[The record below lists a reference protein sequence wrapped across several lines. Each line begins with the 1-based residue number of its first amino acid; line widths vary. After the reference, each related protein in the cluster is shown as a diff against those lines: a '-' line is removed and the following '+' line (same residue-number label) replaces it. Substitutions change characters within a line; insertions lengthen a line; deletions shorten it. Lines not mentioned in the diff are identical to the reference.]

1 MNFTD
6 AIRACFTKYADF
18 NGRAKRPEYW
28 WFVLFLFV
36 AQILL
41 IVVSFLMAIILN
53 VFSGFL
59 ILLLSLAT
67 IFPLLAA
74 GSRRL
79 HDMNKSGW
87 MQLLWLIP
95 ILGWIYLI
103 YLLAQ
108 PSDAGDN
115 QYGSPPAN

>member
-1 MNFTD
+1 MSFTD
-6 AIRACFTKYADF
+6 AIKACFAKYADF

-28 WFVLFLFV
+28 WFTLFCFV
-36 AQILL
+36 VDVMLEY
-41 IVVSFLMAIILN
+41 VSSPVSWI
-53 VFSGFL
+53 
-59 ILLLSLAT
+59 LSLAT
-67 IFPLLAA
+67 LLPSLAV

-87 MQLLWLIP
+87 LLLIGIIP

-108 PSDAGDN
+108 PGYAGDN
-115 QYGSPPAN
+115 QYGSPSV